1 MLMNE
6 KKLLHVAEIPVRWG
20 DMDTNQH
27 VNNTRYYQYLE
38 EARIEWLDGIG
49 AQRRQIGQGLVL
61 LRCTH
66 HFLRPVDH
74 PATVQVELYAIEVG
88 RTSLTIGHRMLVKGE
103 EGQAGYGDT
112 KLVWIDVASQ
122 RPIPVPDR
130 VRVAMGYEPVEQTEA
145 TEEVCEAIV

>member
-1 MLMNE
+1 MNE

-38 EARIEWLDGIG
+38 EARIEWLDGLG

-61 LRCTH
+61 VRCTH
-66 HFLRPVDH
+66 NFLRPVDH
-74 PATVQVELYAIEVG
+74 PAIVQVELYAIEVG
-88 RTSLTIGHRMLVKGE
+88 RTSLSIGHRMLVKGHSAE
-103 EGQAGYGDT
+103 AGFGET

-122 RPIPVPDR
+122 RPVPVPDV
-130 VRVAMGYEPVEQTEA
+130 VRVAMGYAPAASESA
-145 TEEVCEAIV
+145 TSATHRSIV

>member
-1 MLMNE
+1 MND

-38 EARIEWLDGIG
+38 EARIDWLDGIG
-49 AQRRQIGQGLVL
+49 AQRRQVGQGLVL

-66 HFLRPVDH
+66 NFLRPVDH
-74 PATVQVELYAIEVG
+74 PAIVQVELYAIEVG
-88 RTSLTIGHRMLVKGE
+88 RTSLSIGHRMLVKG
-103 EGQAGYGDT
+103 QAGEAGFGET

-122 RPIPVPDR
+122 RPIPVPDS
-130 VRVAMGYEPVEQTEA
+130 VRVAMGYAPASADTPTSAVSA
-145 TEEVCEAIV
+145 SIV